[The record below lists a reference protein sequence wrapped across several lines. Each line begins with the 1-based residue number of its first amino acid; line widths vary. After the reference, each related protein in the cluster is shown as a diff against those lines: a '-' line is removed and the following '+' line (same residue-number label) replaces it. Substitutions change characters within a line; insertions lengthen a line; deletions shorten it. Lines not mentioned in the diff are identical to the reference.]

1 MSTLSVLSTFTF
13 FDIKSMCSCLV
24 QVRFFEEGVRK
35 EIAQVA
41 RREELREGLCPLT
54 DLEEKM
60 KDEEVE
66 AKGVHVAG
74 GLAKKAFEEVRSR
87 LKF

>member
-1 MSTLSVLSTFTF
+1 M
-13 FDIKSMCSCLV
+13 
-24 QVRFFEEGVRK
+24 
-35 EIAQVA
+35 A
-41 RREELREGLCPLT
+41 RATCREELREGLCPLT

-60 KDEEVE
+60 KDEEVG

>member
-1 MSTLSVLSTFTF
+1 M
-13 FDIKSMCSCLV
+13 
-24 QVRFFEEGVRK
+24 
-35 EIAQVA
+35 A
-41 RREELREGLCPLT
+41 RAACREELREGLCPLT